1 MICGMFWQDWLMRRV
16 AHRQT
21 RSSREVCSASPC
33 RLHTGARVSFQDWL
47 SARYPRLRLEVDL
60 SDRYVDLLED
70 GYDVAIRI
78 AEPTQ
83 SGLVSRQID
92 RFTLHACASPDYLM
106 RKDSIVHPRDLVRHD
121 CVVQR
126 TYAPRNKWRFNM
138 GDGAVEINIV
148 PRIVVSDMAAARE
161 LVVSGAGISILPS
174 YLVTDDIAAG
184 RLVEVM
190 PAASLPSVE
199 VFASFSHH
207 RRTLSKILVLIEEL
221 EATGSLSRR
230 PPH

>member
-1 MICGMFWQDWLMRRV
+1 
-16 AHRQT
+16 
-21 RSSREVCSASPC
+21 
-33 RLHTGARVSFQDWL
+33 
-47 SARYPRLRLEVDL
+47 
-60 SDRYVDLLED
+60 
-70 GYDVAIRI
+70 
-78 AEPTQ
+78 
-83 SGLVSRQID
+83 
-92 RFTLHACASPDYLM
+92 M